1 MDTDVYRLE
10 IEHAN
15 RRAAV
20 LASTKRQE
28 VAYRHVVEPDDDQ
41 ITRDLVAQ
49 WVTAIQAEQ
58 EEMDLIR
65 LLRDQTHSK
74 EIFDRCVAIVGRE

>member
-1 MDTDVYRLE
+1 MNNDVYRLE

-15 RRAAV
+15 RRRIPAEHIGIEYISI
-20 LASTKRQE
+20 ASSDDTLPRRQE
-28 VAYRHVVEPDDDQ
+28 KLA
-41 ITRDLVAQ
+41 
-49 WVTAIQAEQ
+49 
-58 EEMDLIR
+58 LIR